1 MNSVRTDNLS
11 LKYTYEK
18 LIDKDNGE
26 MQTKCKIIAKYC
38 NILVKNQ
45 QLLTKAIDVFSFFN
59 MNPIQLSFVFY
70 NL

>member
-38 NILVKNQ
+38 NILV
-45 QLLTKAIDVFSFFN
+45 
-59 MNPIQLSFVFY
+59 
-70 NL
+70 